1 MPSVGF
7 WIETH
12 RIDYLVVEC
21 TGLADPLPI
30 VLTFMRPE
38 LRDRVRVNSIVT
50 IADAANFSLDL
61 FASKAAENQLRYA
74 DTILLNKCDL
84 ASSERLHLDRR
95 KDPGDQRRGADPP
108 NRALPGPA
116 AFDPQR
122 RAVSVGQVLIRR
134 RL

>member
-7 WIETH
+7 WIETQ
-12 RIDYLVVEC
+12 RIDYLVVES
-21 TGLADPLPI
+21 TGLADPLPV

-38 LRDRVRVNSIVT
+38 LRDRVRVDSIVT

-84 ASSERLHLDRR
+84 ASSRAPDLDRG

-108 NRALPGPA
+108 NRRA
-116 AFDPQR
+116 AGR
-122 RAVSVGQVLIRR
+122 RCR
-134 RL
+134 